1 MTTPAQW
8 EGPAVEGGPAPGIE
22 FADPGQRLVA
32 YIIDILI
39 IAGAA
44 IGLGVITAVV
54 ALFFW
59 PLAILIAL
67 VILIFPLAYF
77 PYFWQKD
84 GQTPGNKMMGIRVVR
99 DKDGGPV
106 SWGSAILRLIGYWV
120 SAAVFYIGYIWIFID
135 KRRRGWQDLIGG
147 TVVIKA
153 AVEEYVPEVT
163 RSTYGGHMGDPGDP
177 GRLPD

>member
-1 MTTPAQW
+1 MTAPTQW
-8 EGPAVEGGPAPGIE
+8 EGPAAEGGPAPGVE
-22 FADPGQRLVA
+22 FADPGSRLVA

-39 IAGAA
+39 IVGSA
-44 IGLGVITAVV
+44 IGLGVIAALI

-59 PLAILIAL
+59 PLAVVIGLIIIVVPL
-67 VILIFPLAYF
+67 VYF

-106 SWGSAILRLIGYWV
+106 TWGSAILRLIGYWI

-153 AVEEYVPEVT
+153 PVEDYVPEIT
-163 RSTYGGHMGDPGDP
+163 RPTYGGHMGDPGDP
-177 GRLPD
+177 SRLPD